1 MIWIIAIVVVGL
13 IAVLAELLLSY
24 QKKSDELRALQVP
37 IRRRI
42 RAHQKA
48 MQEAVEKIEGAAQGR
63 LDELEMEM
71 PAFANQLTGLGKGLT
86 AVETELFGEDYDPN
100 APKEEEEEEDFL
112 DKSSGNSDGK
122 VAEEDG
128 PEEAVNKA
136 RDLLEEVEGH
146 RSSLER
152 DVEVVKRTMA
162 LLEGKLRRGMGP
174 ATGN

>member
-1 MIWIIAIVVVGL
+1 MIWIIAIAIVVVGL

-100 APKEEEEEEDFL
+100 APKEEEEDFL